1 MSSTASNS
9 RIARNTLF
17 LYIRQFVIMGVT
29 FYTFRMVL
37 ELLGVEDYGTYNV
50 IGGVIVLFSFI
61 SGALTQSTQRYL
73 SFHIGKNDMESL
85 KQIFSMS
92 INIYI
97 LASVLILTLAE
108 TIGLWFINSYMNFPT
123 DDLYVVNIVYQF
135 TIVSL
140 IFQLLQLPYQSAII
154 AFERMNFFAYLSILE
169 AALKLAVVLI
179 LFNLESNRLI
189 GYAISLS
196 GVSIAICLSY
206 RFYCTRKFDSCKYIR
221 IWNKQIFRELTSF
234 SGWNL
239 LGSASNVATQQGL
252 NILFN
257 IFIGVSVNAAMGISN
272 QVCGAVNLFV
282 TNFQTAFNPQIIKLY
297 AANELQAFYNLIF
310 RASRI
315 SFFLLFIIGFPIIVC
330 CESILNLWL
339 TTVPPD
345 TLEFIQLMMI
355 FSLIDAL
362 SGPLWVSAQASGF
375 IRGYM
380 ILMSA
385 MIFFNIPLAYIL
397 LNLGF
402 SPIFII
408 LIRVILNF
416 IIANVRIFY
425 LKYLINLPVRGYYTK
440 VMTPILSTC
449 IIVSPLPLYLR
460 NYANSI
466 STQIVLFIFTFILAL
481 FFSYLIL
488 LTKSERI
495 KIMEK
500 FHNNYSHYF
509 K

>member
-1 MSSTASNS
+1 
-9 RIARNTLF
+9 
-17 LYIRQFVIMGVT
+17 MGVT

-221 IWNKQIFRELTSF
+221 IWNK
-234 SGWNL
+234 
-239 LGSASNVATQQGL
+239 
-252 NILFN
+252 
-257 IFIGVSVNAAMGISN
+257 
-272 QVCGAVNLFV
+272 
-282 TNFQTAFNPQIIKLY
+282 
-297 AANELQAFYNLIF
+297 
-310 RASRI
+310 
-315 SFFLLFIIGFPIIVC
+315 
-330 CESILNLWL
+330 
-339 TTVPPD
+339 
-345 TLEFIQLMMI
+345 
-355 FSLIDAL
+355 
-362 SGPLWVSAQASGF
+362 
-375 IRGYM
+375 
-380 ILMSA
+380 
-385 MIFFNIPLAYIL
+385 
-397 LNLGF
+397 
-402 SPIFII
+402 
-408 LIRVILNF
+408 
-416 IIANVRIFY
+416 
-425 LKYLINLPVRGYYTK
+425 
-440 VMTPILSTC
+440 
-449 IIVSPLPLYLR
+449 
-460 NYANSI
+460 
-466 STQIVLFIFTFILAL
+466 
-481 FFSYLIL
+481 
-488 LTKSERI
+488 
-495 KIMEK
+495 
-500 FHNNYSHYF
+500 
-509 K
+509 